1 MFHRIIRCKLY
12 SITGGSGFY
21 LDIILNHHHEYRS
34 ITDAMDFIKSAQK
47 GIHGKSL
54 EHFTD
59 QLHNILFNKQNTGA
73 QNPFIRYFKTFG

>member
-1 MFHRIIRCKLY
+1 
-12 SITGGSGFY
+12 
-21 LDIILNHHHEYRS
+21 
-34 ITDAMDFIKSAQK
+34 MDFIKSAQK
-47 GIHGKSL
+47 GIHGSSL

>member
-1 MFHRIIRCKLY
+1 
-12 SITGGSGFY
+12 
-21 LDIILNHHHEYRS
+21 
-34 ITDAMDFIKSAQK
+34 MDFIKSAQK

-73 QNPFIRYFKTFG
+73 QNTLKHLAEA